1 MEIKTKY
8 NIGDNLYYIS
18 NKSVVKRG
26 TVRGIRYTVAT
37 EFIPKK
43 GYCSPYTVEELYE
56 INFDEVSVCGLF
68 RSKEE
73 LIKRLIDETDNDK

>member
-18 NKSVVKRG
+18 NKFVVKRG

-43 GYCSPYTVEELYE
+43 GYYGSKARIPIPY
-56 INFDEVSVCGLF
+56 
-68 RSKEE
+68 RSGMKA
-73 LIKRLIDETDNDK
+73 LI